1 MCLDPPLLLR
11 AVPPSMDDALVAPL
25 TRNANVLKLD
35 SEATGED
42 GSLMP

>member
-11 AVPPSMDDALVAPL
+11 AVPPSMDDALVAPP

-35 SEATGED
+35 SVAKQAKTFR
-42 GSLMP
+42 